1 MNFIPVFT
9 ILIVACFSKIVT
21 KSWFSPGSFFSL
33 MWFFFTLIPVVFA
46 PGYEINNSG
55 LWYIAIFT
63 MACSSGSVVA
73 VIIAPSYSI
82 SIAKHDNNQYSN
94 LAYSLFFFNA
104 ISVFGLISLLFYL
117 RSNYLSFESSISI
130 FSLPNLVSVDRYSEN
145 LFYPAF
151 IKYSLYFIY
160 PSNIIAGILFI
171 NSKTKKSLINIFLPL
186 LLSILLGV
194 IEGSRTSILLGSILF
209 ISSLISTRILKNDGK
224 LSLSPIKIFICIL
237 FSILI
242 FIILFIFVQW
252 LRQDLNPIIIDL
264 ILIRVKAYFFGYLSA
279 FTLWFSDSGSLISI
293 TSYLSTFA
301 GPMNLIGIIER
312 DLGFYETISINNYTS
327 TNIYTAFRGLIT
339 DFSIVGSFLFNFCI
353 GIFFQLQ
360 FQKERK
366 FLYDGVLPLSI
377 FYSFTLYSPLI
388 SIFHYNSIFF
398 SWIVVFIVKKINFR

>member
-9 ILIVACFSKIVT
+9 IFIVACFSKIVT

-33 MWFFFTLIPVVFA
+33 LWFFFTLTPVVFA
-46 PGYEINNSG
+46 PGYEINNYG

-73 VIIAPSYSI
+73 VIIAPSCSI
-82 SIAKHDNNQYSN
+82 STAKHDNNQYSN

-186 LLSILLGV
+186 SLSILLGV
-194 IEGSRTSILLGSILF
+194 IEGSRTSILLGFILF
-209 ISSLISTRILKNDGK
+209 ISSLISTRN
-224 LSLSPIKIFICIL
+224 
-237 FSILI
+237 
-242 FIILFIFVQW
+242 
-252 LRQDLNPIIIDL
+252 
-264 ILIRVKAYFFGYLSA
+264 
-279 FTLWFSDSGSLISI
+279 T
-293 TSYLSTFA
+293 
-301 GPMNLIGIIER
+301 
-312 DLGFYETISINNYTS
+312 
-327 TNIYTAFRGLIT
+327 
-339 DFSIVGSFLFNFCI
+339 
-353 GIFFQLQ
+353 
-360 FQKERK
+360 KE
-366 FLYDGVLPLSI
+366 
-377 FYSFTLYSPLI
+377 
-388 SIFHYNSIFF
+388 
-398 SWIVVFIVKKINFR
+398 